1 MNQRQYIKLDQ
12 MNRRLKLKIEMHN
25 NASWTPDS
33 KRIIIKTLKP
43 NCDKSFKEP
52 K

>member
-1 MNQRQYIKLDQ
+1 

-43 NCDKSFKEP
+43 NYDKRLKRP